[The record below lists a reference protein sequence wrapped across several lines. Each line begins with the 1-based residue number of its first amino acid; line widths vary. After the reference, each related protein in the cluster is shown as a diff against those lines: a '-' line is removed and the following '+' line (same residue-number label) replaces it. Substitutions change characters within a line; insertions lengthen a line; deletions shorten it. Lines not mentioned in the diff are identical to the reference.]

1 MRSHYAGPMVIAR
14 PSPWLALG
22 VVLLALTTASCGDPT
37 STDDGTLHVSVVS
50 TGGDSGPQNYVLVV
64 GTLDPRPVTSND
76 QASYPLP
83 GGSYDVRLLAVPAYC
98 RVEGEAERHIDVTAG
113 ETTDITFE
121 VDCGTTGILITTATT
136 GTDLDVDGYRVAISG
151 VDENGIQVTGTDS
164 MPVGSNDTM
173 TVSGLTPGEYRLLLA
188 GLAPNCSQSFAGAAV
203 SRGVVTP
210 VTVTVEC
217 TATTGVVAVTFEAS
231 GSDIE
236 VGLNSVRIDDQHS
249 GAALLPGQTTYVSQV
264 PLGSHAV
271 GLDSDR
277 GNCSPVGDPPAI
289 TLRGLLVRD
298 TASVTLTA
306 RCLAQPVFRITAPTT
321 GRAPVPHY
329 GVSVELPPDFE
340 LTTVPF
346 FISIGD
352 LAAGET
358 LVIPDTYSPPGQL
371 GLRLD
376 HVPSGCAVT
385 GDNPRQW
392 FTLAF
397 GDTVDVAFPVTCS
410 GP

>member
-1 MRSHYAGPMVIAR
+1 MRSRYAGPMVSAR
-14 PSPWLALG
+14 PSPWLAVG
-22 VVLLALTTASCGDPT
+22 VVLLALTTSSCGDPT
-37 STDDGTLHVSVVS
+37 SSDDGTLHVSVVS
-50 TGGDSGPQNYVLVV
+50 TGDGGPQNYVLVV
-64 GTLDPRPVTSND
+64 GTLDPRPVTPND
-76 QASYPLP
+76 QASFPLP
-83 GGSYDVRLLAVPAYC
+83 GGSYDVRLLAVPVYC

-113 ETTDITFE
+113 ETTEIRFE
-121 VDCGTTGILITTATT
+121 VDCGTTGVLVTTATT
-136 GTDLDVDGYRVAISG
+136 GTDLDVDGYEVAISG
-151 VDENGIQVTGTDS
+151 VDENGIQVTGPD
-164 MPVGSNDTM
+164 PLRIGPNDTM
-173 TVSGLTPGEYRLLLA
+173 TVSGLTPGDYRLLLA
-188 GLAPNCSQSFAGAAV
+188 GLAPNCGQSLARAAV
-203 SRGVVTP
+203 SRGAVTP
-210 VTVTVEC
+210 VTIAVQC

-231 GSDIE
+231 GADIE
-236 VGLNSVRIDDQHS
+236 AGLNSVRIDEQNS
-249 GAALLPGQTTYVSQV
+249 GAVVLPGQTTYVSQV
-264 PLGSHAV
+264 PLGSHSV
-271 GLDSDR
+271 GLDSYR

-321 GRAPVPHY
+321 GRAQLPHY
-329 GVSVELPPDFE
+329 GVSVELPPDDFI
-340 LTTVPF
+340 TVPF

-358 LVIPDTYSPPGQL
+358 LVIPDTYSPPGQV

-376 HVPSGCAVT
+376 HVPAGCAVT